1 VVIAMNDLPRIPVYA
16 LPGNAATEPV
26 VQFDPAKLITLAK
39 ALKDEIEA
47 QGYAMN
53 AVADT
58 EAYDDAMQLTDH
70 LATLIAHMTADLEG
84 ETLADQRS
92 GYCGER
98 AAGE

>member
-1 VVIAMNDLPRIPVYA
+1 MSDRIPVYA
-16 LPGNAATEPV
+16 LPGNAEPV
-26 VQFDPAKLITLAK
+26 VQFDPAKLIALAK

-47 QGYAMN
+47 QDYAMN

-58 EAYDDAMQLTDH
+58 DLYDDVTNLLDP
-70 LATLIAHMTADLEG
+70 LDLLIAHMTADLEG

-98 AAGE
+98 AVYE

>member
-1 VVIAMNDLPRIPVYA
+1 MPTTRTVTP
-16 LPGNAATEPV
+16 
-26 VQFDPAKLITLAK
+26 FDPAELIALAK

-47 QGYAMN
+47 QEYAMS

-58 EAYDDAMQLTDH
+58 ELYDDAMQLTDH

-84 ETLADQRS
+84 EPLADQRS

-98 AAGE
+98 RTGA

>member
-1 VVIAMNDLPRIPVYA
+1 MTLPYQ
-16 LPGNAATEPV
+16 NSATEPV
-26 VQFDPAKLITLAK
+26 VQFDPAKLIALAK

-47 QGYAMN
+47 QDYAMGK
-53 AVADT
+53 AADT
-58 EAYDDAMQLTDH
+58 DLYDDAMQLTDH

-98 AAGE
+98 RL